1 MDINMAYNKYLPEGR
16 RFDTDENLYYT
27 SSLSG
32 LERAKREGAILE
44 AYVDRCDEEKNTY
57 VDLNGIKGV
66 IPREEFMLT
75 PDGEEVKSSVI
86 ANKVDQIVC
95 FKVKYWEIDGTG
107 YKAVLSRRE
116 AQEECYNNYLST
128 LTPGDIIPATVTA
141 FHNNSSYLDI
151 GCGYSAMMTPDCFSI
166 SRVTSASNHLYIK
179 QEVHVVVKAND
190 PETRRFN
197 VSIKELLGTWE
208 ENAKLFTPG
217 DTVPAYVSNID
228 EKNGV
233 WIALAPN
240 FQGLAEKIEDDPVL
254 SNLQSGDRITVYIK
268 SINTSN
274 EKVKLVIV
282 SKSDRM
288 VKKPPLK
295 YYIDVDEVKHI
306 DKWVYSPEES
316 LKNTQT
322 IFE

>member
-1 MDINMAYNKYLPEGR
+1 MEVKKGQIVEGTVTGIKPYGAFIAVENGPVGLAYIEDLSVVRIKSPE
-16 RFDTDENLYYT
+16 
-27 SSLSG
+27 
-32 LERAKREGAILE
+32 ERVQVGQKIT
-44 AYVDRCDEEKNTY
+44 CMIKSIDEE
-57 VDLNGIKGV
+57 
-66 IPREEFMLT
+66 
-75 PDGEEVKSSVI
+75 
-86 ANKVDQIVC
+86 
-95 FKVKYWEIDGTG
+95 TG
-107 YKAVLSRRE
+107 RINLSYK
-116 AQEECYNNYLST
+116 
-128 LTPGDIIPATVTA
+128 
-141 FHNNSSYLDI
+141 
-151 GCGYSAMMTPDCFSI
+151 DC
-166 SRVTSASNHLYIK
+166 
-179 QEVHVVVKAND
+179 
-190 PETRRFN
+190 
-197 VSIKELLGTWE
+197 LGTWE

-282 SKSDRM
+282 SKSDRV